1 MPADLERIVDIL
13 ATAPGWTRVGITAPD
28 PRTRARATEAFA
40 PFILD
45 RLDERAPVTLPGQMV
60 LPL

>member
-1 MPADLERIVDIL
+1 MPADLERIVEIV

-40 PFILD
+40 AFILD
-45 RLDERAPVTLPGQMV
+45 RLEDSVPVALPGQ
-60 LPL
+60 LTLLI